1 MSTEKELIIKSD
13 NIKFFAIEALKST
26 SMSEED
32 AKIIADTLVE
42 SELKGVYSH
51 GIQLLPRYVRGL
63 KNGINPKPNI
73 KITNDSGP
81 IATLDG
87 DCGMGQIVSVEAMK
101 LAIKKAKMYGT
112 GIVVARNS
120 NHLGALA
127 YYGMMAAS
135 ENMISMCTTNAASIM
150 APWGGT
156 TETLGNNPICWTI
169 PGDENNLVLLDMA
182 VSTAARNKIR
192 VAAAKGE
199 QLPPNWAFD
208 KDGQPTQ
215 DPQKALDGLIA
226 PMAGPKGFGLAVIME
241 ILSGVLSEG
250 LIGKELPRDAISST
264 DIFYP
269 THTSHYFH
277 VIDVSRF
284 CPIDTF
290 KQRIKELSKQIHESH
305 LAKGTSQIFMPGEI
319 EFKTRIKRL
328 KAGIPIS
335 ETVLINLER
344 LAKELNLSGLK
355 NS

>member
-1 MSTEKELIIKSD
+1 MSSEQETIIKSD
-13 NIKFFAIEALKST
+13 KIKSFAIEALKST
-26 SMSEED
+26 SMSDED
-32 AKIIADTLVE
+32 AKTIADTLVE
-42 SELKGVYSH
+42 SDLKGVYSH

-63 KNGINPKPNI
+63 ENGINPKPDI
-73 KITNDSGP
+73 KIITDSGT

-87 DCGMGQIVSVEAMK
+87 DCGMGQVVSVTAMK
-101 LAIKKAKMYGT
+101 LAIKKAKKHGT

-135 ENMISMCTTNAASIM
+135 ENMISMCTTNAAAIM

-169 PGDENNLVLLDMA
+169 PGDDTNLIMLDMA

-199 QLPPNWAFD
+199 QLPRDWAFD

-241 ILSGVLSEG
+241 ILSGVLAQG
-250 LIGKELPRDAISST
+250 LIGKELPRDAITST

-269 THTSHYFH
+269 TKTSHYFH
-277 VIDVSRF
+277 VIDISKF
-284 CPIDTF
+284 CAVETF
-290 KQRIKELSKQIHESH
+290 KQRVKELSAQIHESN

-319 EFKTRIKRL
+319 EFQTRAKRL
-328 KAGIPIS
+328 NEGIPIS
-335 ETVLINLER
+335 KAVLINLEK

-355 NS
+355 N

>member
-1 MSTEKELIIKSD
+1 
-13 NIKFFAIEALKST
+13 
-26 SMSEED
+26 MSEED
-32 AKIIADTLVE
+32 AKTIADTLVE
-42 SELKGVYSH
+42 SDLKGVYSH
-51 GIQLLPRYVRGL
+51 GMQLLPRYVRGL

-87 DCGMGQIVSVEAMK
+87 DCGMGQIVSVKAMK
-101 LAIKKAKMYGT
+101 LAIKKAKTHGT

-169 PGDENNLVLLDMA
+169 PGDDTNLIVLDMA

-199 QLPPNWAFD
+199 QLPPDWAFD
-208 KDGQPTQ
+208 KEGQPTQ

-241 ILSGVLSEG
+241 ILSGVLSQG

-269 THTSHYFH
+269 TKTSHYFH
-277 VIDVSRF
+277 VIDISRF
-284 CPIDTF
+284 CPIETF
-290 KQRIKELSKQIHESH
+290 KQRTKELSKQIHESN
-305 LAKGTSQIFMPGEI
+305 LAKGTSQIFIPGEI
-319 EFKTRIKRL
+319 EFQTRRKRL
-328 KAGIPIS
+328 KEGIPIS
-335 ETVLINLER
+335 EAVLM
-344 LAKELNLSGLK
+344 SP
-355 NS
+355 